1 MTILVAYAPRPEGQA
16 ALDQGIEIAKQRNE
30 LLMVVNASPG
40 GEKDDPAMAD
50 VLDYERVEK
59 LLKAAGLAYE
69 LKQFVRGNSAADEI
83 VTLTETLPIS
93 MVVIGLRKRS
103 PVGKLIMGSVAQDI
117 LLNVPCPVL
126 AVKAR

>member
-16 ALDQGIEIAKQRNE
+16 ALDQGIEIAKQRKE

-59 LLKAAGLAYE
+59 LLAASGVSYE

-83 VTLTETLPIS
+83 QTLTETLPVS
-93 MVVIGLRKRS
+93 LVVIGLRKRS

>member
-16 ALDQGIEIAKQRNE
+16 ALDQGIEIAKQRKE

-59 LLKAAGLAYE
+59 LLAASGVAYE

-83 VTLTETLPIS
+83 QTLTETLPVS
-93 MVVIGLRKRS
+93 LVVIGLRKRS

>member
-16 ALDQGIEIAKQRNE
+16 ALDQGIEIAKQRKE

-50 VLDYERVEK
+50 VVDYERVEK
-59 LLKAAGLAYE
+59 LLAASGIPYE

-83 VTLTETLPIS
+83 VTLTETLPVS
-93 MVVIGLRKRS
+93 LVVIGLRKRS